1 MKFEDIEFG
10 PNHFG
15 GVVAQVELKDNMLL
29 SIVAGSMAYS
39 TPRKSFSDPKD
50 FTSFEIAIFDKGGEF
65 VTRDHI
71 SDLEDDV
78 KGWVG
83 REEILQIIEKLAK

>member
-1 MKFEDIEFG
+1 MKFEDIKFEQRT
-10 PNHFG
+10 FG
-15 GVVAQVELKDNMLL
+15 GVAAQVELKDEMIL
-29 SIVAGSMAYS
+29 SIVAGQMAYS
-39 TPRKSFSDPKD
+39 TPRQDLTEAND
-50 FTSFEIAIFDKGGEF
+50 FASFEIAILDKDGEF